1 MFMKLVLDHF
11 INIELKEFLLTQ
23 EGITKVNLREN
34 NNFTVLDIKYN
45 EKVTP
50 YIIMKYIE
58 LFQNTKNSILFEFD
72 KETKGNYKVLKYTV
86 SDMCCEYCYKNLIM
100 DLFEMQEVKSARSN
114 FDDNKPPFNIEFII
128 EIDEKYPQEKVIKYI
143 EENYN

>member
-1 MFMKLVLDHF
+1 MKLVLDHF
-11 INIELKEFLLTQ
+11 TTIELKEFLLTQ
-23 EGITKVNLREN
+23 EGITKVDLREN
-34 NNFTVLDIKYN
+34 KMLTVLDIKYN

-100 DLFEMQEVKSARSN
+100 DLFEMQEVKSAKSN
-114 FDDNKPPFNIEFII
+114 YDNDKSTFNIEFII
-128 EIDEKYPQEKVIKYI
+128 EIDEKYPQEKIIKYI